1 MPDYRLKLGI
11 LTNNNFKLP
20 YINSI
25 EDRYEHMY
33 CVGKSGS
40 GKSVFMEHLA
50 NYDINFG
57 ISTILLDPKGESTKR
72 LYALAPDKSKIKY
85 ISIKRPMVINPLNK
99 EGYDIDDIIAE
110 FVQILDI
117 LIQLTASNPE
127 STVLMREIIGM
138 ALHSFNKKQKNL
150 KYLVDFLWYEDVR
163 KEHIIKLKEEQKD
176 ERYIHYWTEFDAK
189 ENRYPKNKDK
199 IESAK
204 RVASRLQEIS
214 TGKME
219 DIVQGENELYIH
231 DIIAKGQSLLVD
243 TSRMSRTSRIY
254 LSNLIVYSV
263 LSYCEYHAGID
274 KPLMVYVDEL
284 STVMSPLF
292 IELMA
297 RSRGKKVG
305 FVLAHQNV
313 SQIKPQEVNG
323 IMGNTHTYVC
333 FNCGYEEAER
343 FSPYLN
349 VPPKDLIN
357 LGKFNAWVRI
367 GTKCSPIKTF
377 KPLIKEIPALPEEI
391 EEFEEP
397 FKAEEPLAENTHGE
411 PAYNFLSNDWIVI

>member
-1 MPDYRLKLGI
+1 MPDYKLKLGI
-11 LTNNNFKLP
+11 LTNNNYHLP
-20 YINSI
+20 YITNI
-25 EDRYEHMY
+25 KDRFEHMY

-40 GKSVFMEHLA
+40 GKSVFMENLA

-57 ISTILLDPKGESTKR
+57 LSTIFLDPKGESSKR
-72 LYALAPDKSKIKY
+72 LYDLAPDKSKIKY
-85 ISIKRPMVINPLNK
+85 ISIKKPMVINPLNK

-138 ALHSFNKKQKNL
+138 ALRIFSKDQKNL
-150 KYLVDFLWYEDVR
+150 NYLVNFLLYSDVR
-163 KEHIIKLKEEQKD
+163 KEHIKPFPNNNKYKK
-176 ERYIHYWTEFDAK
+176 YWTEFDFT
-189 ENRYPKNKDK
+189 ERNGYPKNKDK

-204 RVASRLQEIS
+204 RVASRLLEIS

-231 DIIAKGQSLLVD
+231 DIINNGQSLLVD

-263 LSYCEYHAGID
+263 LSYCEYHAGIN
-274 KPLMVYVDEL
+274 KPLIVYVDEL
-284 STVMSPLF
+284 KTVMSPLF
-292 IELMA
+292 TELLA
-297 RSRGKKVG
+297 RSRGKQVG

-313 SQIKPQEVNG
+313 SQLKPEEVNG
-323 IMGNTHTYVC
+323 IMGNTHTYVL

-349 VPPKDLIN
+349 VKPTELIN
-357 LGKFNAWVRI
+357 LGKYNAWVRI
-367 GTKCSPIKTF
+367 GTHCSPIKTF
-377 KPLIKEIPALPEEI
+377 KPIMEQIPDLPEELEKLPTTDVI
-391 EEFEEP
+391 NNYF
-397 FKAEEPLAENTHGE
+397 
-411 PAYNFLSNDWIVI
+411 FLSNDWIVV

>member
-11 LTNNNFKLP
+11 LTDNNCRLP
-20 YINSI
+20 YITKL
-25 EDRYEHMY
+25 EDKYEHTY
-33 CVGKSGS
+33 VVGKSGS
-40 GKSVFMEHLA
+40 GKSVLMENLA

-57 ISTILLDPKGESTKR
+57 LSTIFLDPKGESSKR
-72 LYALAPDKSKIKY
+72 LYALSPDKSKIKY

-138 ALHSFNKKQKNL
+138 ALRTFSKEQKNL
-150 KYLVDFLWYEDVR
+150 QYLVQFLLYEEVR
-163 KEHIIKLKEEQKD
+163 KKHLPDIKNQD
-176 ERYIHYWTEFDAK
+176 YHHYWSEFDAK
-189 ENRYPKNKDK
+189 DGRFPKNKDK

-204 RVASRLQEIS
+204 RVASRLLEIS

-231 DIIAKGQSLLVD
+231 DIIEKGQSLLVD
-243 TSRMSRTSRIY
+243 TSKMSRTSRIY

-263 LSYCEYHAGID
+263 LSYCEYHAGIN
-274 KPLMVYVDEL
+274 KPLIVYVDEL
-284 STVMSPLF
+284 KTVMSPLF
-292 IELMA
+292 TELLA

-313 SQIKPQEVNG
+313 SQLKPEEVSG
-323 IMGNTHTYVC
+323 IMGNTHTYIL

-343 FSPYLN
+343 FAPYLN
-349 VPPKDLIN
+349 VTPKELIN
-357 LGKFNAWVRI
+357 LGKYNAWVRI
-367 GTKCSPIKTF
+367 GTKCSPIRTF
-377 KPLIKEIPALPEEI
+377 KPLMKEIPELPEELTVL
-391 EEFEEP
+391 
-397 FKAEEPLAENTHGE
+397 KE
-411 PAYNFLSNDWIVI
+411 PAEPSHFFLSNDWIVV

>member
-1 MPDYRLKLGI
+1 MAYKLKFGI
-11 LTNNNFKLP
+11 LQDLDAELP
-20 YINSI
+20 YITNI
-25 EDRYEHMY
+25 KDRFEHAY
-33 CVGKSGS
+33 IIGKTGT
-40 GKSVFMEHLA
+40 GKSVLMEHMA
-50 NYDINFG
+50 NYDINYG
-57 ISTILLDPKGESTKR
+57 LSTIFIDPKGESCRR
-72 LYALAPDKSKIKY
+72 LYELAPDKSKIKY
-85 ISIKRPMVINPLNK
+85 ISVKQPMVINPLNK

-150 KYLVDFLWYEDVR
+150 QYLVDFLWYEDVR

-377 KPLIKEIPALPEEI
+377 KPLIKEIPVLPEEI
-391 EEFEEP
+391 EKFEEP
-397 FKAEEPLAENTHGE
+397 FKAEEPLAENTHEE
-411 PAYNFLSNDWIVI
+411 PAYNFLSNDWIVV